1 MIVLRALRVLR
12 GSVTALVVAGA
23 APVLAQPDAGP
34 LATWRDG
41 ELRESYDQSARETQ
55 VFVAVMPSGP
65 QGTPTIVLSARW
77 PGRVP
82 AKQVTSFDVRV
93 EAGLG
98 VNPNFI
104 RKATLAFILDRGTD
118 EPRAVEL
125 SDRLRLSVPGPG
137 VAINSGTAT
146 LTLLELVQLLR
157 ARTVSGVILGL
168 PVELTPGQIEA
179 LRRFGDR
186 VLAPPP

>member
-1 MIVLRALRVLR
+1 MTVVA
-12 GSVTALVVAGA
+12 VAGA
-23 APVLAQPDAGP
+23 VVAHTAPASAQADAGP

-41 ELRESYDQSARETQ
+41 ELRESYDPSARETR

-65 QGTPTIVLSARW
+65 QGTPTVVLSARW

-82 AKQVTSFDVRV
+82 EKPLNAFEVRV

-98 VNPNFI
+98 VNPNFL
-104 RKATLAFILDRGTD
+104 RKATLAFILDRDTS
-118 EPRAVEL
+118 ELRAVEL

-137 VAINSGTAT
+137 VAINSGIAT
-146 LTLLELVQLLR
+146 MTLLEMIQVLQ
-157 ARTVSGVILGL
+157 ARRISGVMLGI
-168 PVELTPGQIEA
+168 PVEFSAAQVEA

-186 VLAPPP
+186 VLAPAP

>member
-1 MIVLRALRVLR
+1 VAVAQ
-12 GSVTALVVAGA
+12 TAPA
-23 APVLAQPDAGP
+23 LAQPDAGP

-41 ELRESYDQSARETQ
+41 ELRESYDQSARETR

-65 QGTPTIVLSARW
+65 HGTPTVVLSARW

-82 AKQVTSFDVRV
+82 EKPLNEFEMRV

-104 RKATLAFILDRGTD
+104 RKATLAFILDRDTS
-118 EPRAVEL
+118 ELRAVEL

-137 VAINSGTAT
+137 VAINSGVAT
-146 LTLLELVQLLR
+146 LTLLELVQMLQ
-157 ARTVSGVILGL
+157 ARTVSGVILGI
-168 PVELTPGQIEA
+168 PVELTPTQIEA

-186 VLAPPP
+186 VLAPPPRR

>member
-1 MIVLRALRVLR
+1 VL
-12 GSVTALVVAGA
+12 VAA
-23 APVLAQPDAGP
+23 VAHTTPALAQPDAGP

-41 ELRESYDQSARETQ
+41 EIREAYDQSARETQ

-65 QGTPTIVLSARW
+65 QGTPTMVLSARW
-77 PGRVP
+77 AGRVP

-104 RKATLAFILDRGTD
+104 RKATLAFILDRGTS
-118 EPRAVEL
+118 ELRAVEL

-146 LTLLELVQLLR
+146 LTLLELIQLLQ
-157 ARTVSGVILGL
+157 ARTVSGVILGI
-168 PVELTPGQIEA
+168 PVELTPAQIEA

-186 VLAPPP
+186 VLAPRP

>member
-1 MIVLRALRVLR
+1 VR
-12 GSVTALVVAGA
+12 GTVASLLVSGLLAHA
-23 APVLAQPDAGP
+23 APAFAQADAGP

-41 ELRESYDQSARETQ
+41 ELRESYDQSARETR

-65 QGTPTIVLSARW
+65 QGTPTVVLSARW

-82 AKQVTSFDVRV
+82 EKPLNEFEVRV

-98 VNPNFI
+98 VNPNFL
-104 RKATLAFILDRGTD
+104 RKATLSFILDRDTP
-118 EPRAVEL
+118 ELRAVEL

-137 VAINSGTAT
+137 VAINSGIAT
-146 LTLLELVQLLR
+146 MTLLELIQLLQ
-157 ARTVSGVILGL
+157 ARTVRGVILGI
-168 PVELTPGQIEA
+168 PVELTLSQIEA

-186 VLAPPP
+186 VLAPAP